1 MSHNQTGR
9 KIGIYKELAVGILVS
24 VIIAVAVA
32 MGVFYICKSRGIL
45 IEVEEDCSQYKKK
58 CDLQV
63 MELVRELDSALNTAM
78 EEIESTE
85 SQEENITDAMRYLM
99 QNNKMPFVPY
109 KTAKIC
115 RLRLRVKKEQC
126 CGKITAMMKLCRK
139 KADTSRLT
147 NWCLIR
153 MMRNVANIF
162 SCIQRAW
169 KRCCTTLYS
178 GHRRIPNTFIMI
190 CSYGQ
195 PVLHWR
201 RCCF

>member
-24 VIIAVAVA
+24 VAIAAAVA

-99 QNNKMPFVPY
+99 QNNKMPFVSVQDGENMSI
-109 KTAKIC
+109 TIAS
-115 RLRLRVKKEQC
+115 KK
-126 CGKITAMMKLCRK
+126 GTVLWKITAMMKLCRK

>member
-99 QNNKMPFVPY
+99 QN
-109 KTAKIC
+109 
-115 RLRLRVKKEQC
+115 VKKEQC
-126 CGKITAMMKLCRK
+126 CGKITAMTKLCRK

-190 CSYGQ
+190 CSCGQ
-195 PVLHWR
+195 RVLRWR

>member
-24 VIIAVAVA
+24 VIIAAAVA

-85 SQEENITDAMRYLM
+85 SQEENITDAMRYLL
-99 QNNKMPFVPY
+99 QNNKMPFVS
-109 KTAKIC
+109 
-115 RLRLRVKKEQC
+115 VDDGENMS
-126 CGKITAMMKLCRK
+126 ITIASK
-139 KADTSRLT
+139 KATVL
-147 NWCLIR
+147 W
-153 MMRNVANIF
+153 RNVANTF
-162 SCIQRAW
+162 SCTQRAW
-169 KRCCTTLYS
+169 KRCCITLCS

-190 CSYGQ
+190 CSYWQ

>member
-1 MSHNQTGR
+1 MGHNQTGR

-24 VIIAVAVA
+24 VAIAIAVA

-85 SQEENITDAMRYLM
+85 SQEENITVRCAISCRMIKCRLY
-99 QNNKMPFVPY
+99 PY

-115 RLRLRVKKEQC
+115 
-126 CGKITAMMKLCRK
+126 
-139 KADTSRLT
+139 
-147 NWCLIR
+147 
-153 MMRNVANIF
+153 
-162 SCIQRAW
+162 
-169 KRCCTTLYS
+169 
-178 GHRRIPNTFIMI
+178 
-190 CSYGQ
+190 
-195 PVLHWR
+195 
-201 RCCF
+201 